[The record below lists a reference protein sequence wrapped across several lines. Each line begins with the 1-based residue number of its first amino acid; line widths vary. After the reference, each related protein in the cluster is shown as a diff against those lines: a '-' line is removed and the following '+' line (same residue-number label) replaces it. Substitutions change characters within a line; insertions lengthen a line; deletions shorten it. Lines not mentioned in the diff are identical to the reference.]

1 MIYMEL
7 KMLKD
12 NNWKENLPNHQKLKI
27 KSIKRIEIPKIKL
40 EKNIEEKQLEII
52 FEQEYTQLSLF

>member
-1 MIYMEL
+1 MP
-7 KMLKD
+7 KD

-27 KSIKRIEIPKIKL
+27 KSIKRIEIPKKKL

>member
-1 MIYMEL
+1 MEL
-7 KMLKD
+7 KMPKD
-12 NNWKENLPNHQKLKI
+12 NKWKENLPNHQKLKI
-27 KSIKRIEIPKIKL
+27 KSIKRIEIPKKKL

>member
-1 MIYMEL
+1 
-7 KMLKD
+7 MLKD

-27 KSIKRIEIPKIKL
+27 KSIKRIEIPKKKL

>member
-1 MIYMEL
+1 MP
-7 KMLKD
+7 KD
-12 NNWKENLPNHQKLKI
+12 NKWKENLPNHQKLKI
-27 KSIKRIEIPKIKL
+27 KSIKRIEIPKKKL